1 MNSIQYRE
9 KKNNNNDCFE
19 SKARS
24 KIIDQYAFPVV
35 RIFLNYVKTRTAPIY
50 CFPFA
55 TLITVILGSQGNI
68 DPYIVVSIVTGSY
81 WLGLA
86 TYVYNDLTDLDVD
99 RINKTNRPSVTG
111 KATKNQ
117 LIVTVWVM
125 FAIGLSLT
133 ASINFYTF
141 LISTI
146 FTALGIFYSHPKF
159 NLKDKFPLKTIITA
173 TGAGLL
179 SLLGGISVMN
189 MSLSIVCISLSF
201 FMFYFV
207 LSPLG
212 DIGDINGDRVVGRRT
227 FPIVLGLKQ
236 TLLLML
242 SVPVL
247 IMILAGLIYHALDIN
262 PVGFFTII
270 VTCIATIA
278 AIFKLSKRLS
288 DVNAIKSFRPKMRY
302 LNVLMQISMLL
313 AFL

>member
-1 MNSIQYRE
+1 LNSILDRA
-9 KKNNNNDCFE
+9 KKNKNNVCFG

-24 KIIDQYAFPVV
+24 KIVDQYAFPLVWT
-35 RIFLNYVKTRTAPIY
+35 FLNYVKTRTAPIY

-55 TLITVILGSQGNI
+55 TLITVIMGSQGNI

-86 TYVYNDLTDLDVD
+86 TYVYNDLTDLEAD

-179 SLLGGISVMN
+179 SLLGGISVLN
-189 MSLSIVCISLSF
+189 TSLSIVCTSLSF

-212 DIGDINGDRVVGRRT
+212 DIGDINGDRAVGRRT

-236 TLLLML
+236 TLLIML

-247 IMILAGLIYHALDIN
+247 IMILAGLIYHVLDMN
-262 PVGFFTII
+262 TVGLFTII
-270 VTCIATIA
+270 ITCIATIA